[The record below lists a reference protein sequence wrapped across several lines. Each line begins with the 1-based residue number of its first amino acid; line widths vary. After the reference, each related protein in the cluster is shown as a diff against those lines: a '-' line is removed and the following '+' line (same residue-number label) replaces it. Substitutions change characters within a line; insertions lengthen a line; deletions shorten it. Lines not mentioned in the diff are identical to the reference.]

1 MSTALYSQ
9 QQSLI
14 QNLCSCENNFPHPI
28 QQLEQIETHISTV
41 ILCGDVVYKIKKPV
55 NFGFL
60 DFTTLEQRRHF
71 CEEELRLNR
80 RLAADLY
87 LEVVAIRGTVEQ
99 PHIEGEGEIL
109 EYAVKMRQFSQQ
121 GLLDKQLAEGNL
133 NGQQMNSLAT
143 TIHHFHQQAAIAETT
158 STLGSP
164 AEVFAPMQQ
173 NFDQLYPL
181 IKEPE
186 AVAQLKRL
194 EQWTQQQYR
203 QLEPLLQARKEHGF
217 IRECHGDMHLG
228 NMTLQGDEI
237 TIFDGIEF
245 NESFRWIDSVSEIAF
260 LIMDLDDRQAPQLAR
275 RFLNAYL
282 EQSGD
287 YQGLQLLKFYQVYR
301 ALVRAKIASFRLAQE
316 GLSETE
322 QQQAMAQYRSYSDLA
337 ERYTQPQTPYLCA
350 THGLSGSGKSHLSL
364 QAVEQY
370 GFIRLRSDVERKRL
384 FDFTAQQ
391 NSNSPLNDGLYS
403 PEATEKTYQRLQHL
417 SEILLKSGFSAL
429 IDSTLL
435 DAAQRAAFKQLA
447 HTNNVSF
454 VILDVQADENLLKK
468 RIQARQAAGND
479 ASEANLEILQQQ
491 LKNHHALQADE
502 ADRIIQI
509 DNQDGYV
516 LQLDFIQ

>member
-9 QQSLI
+9 QQTLI

-28 QQLEQIETHISTV
+28 QPLEQIETHISTV
-41 ILCGDVVYKIKKPV
+41 ILCGEIVYKIKKPV

-60 DFTTLEQRRHF
+60 DFTTLEQRHHF

-80 RLAADLY
+80 RLAPELY
-87 LEVVAIRGTVEQ
+87 LEVVAIRGSIEQ
-99 PHIEGEGEIL
+99 PHIGGEGEIL

-133 NGQQMNSLAT
+133 NGQQMDDLAA
-143 TIHHFHQQAAIAETT
+143 TIYRFHQQAAVAETS

-186 AVAQLKRL
+186 AIAQLKRL
-194 EQWTQQQYR
+194 EQWSQQQY
-203 QLEPLLQARKEHGF
+203 QKLEPLLQQRKEHGS

-228 NMTLQGDEI
+228 NMTLQEGEI

-245 NESFRWIDSVSEIAF
+245 NESFRWIDLMSEIAF

-287 YQGLQLLKFYQVYR
+287 YEGLPLLKFYQVYR

-322 QQQAMAQYRSYSDLA
+322 QQQAMQQYRSYSDLA
-337 ERYTQPQTPYLCA
+337 ERYTRPQTVHLCA
-350 THGLSGSGKSHLSL
+350 THGFSGSGKSHISQ

-384 FDFTAQQ
+384 FGLEAQQ
-391 NSNSPLNDGLYS
+391 NSNSALNDGLYS
-403 PEATEKTYQRLQHL
+403 ADATEKTHQRLQQL
-417 SEILLKSGFSAL
+417 SETILESGFSPLVDA
-429 IDSTLL
+429 TLL
-435 DAAQRAAFKQLA
+435 DPKQRAAFKQLSKSRGV
-447 HTNNVSF
+447 HF
-454 VILDVQADENLLKK
+454 VILDIQAPEALLKQ
-468 RIQARQAAGND
+468 RIQARQATGND
-479 ASEANLEILQQQ
+479 ASEANLHVLQAQI
-491 LKNHHALQADE
+491 KNHRSLTSDE
-502 ADRIIQI
+502 ADQIICI
-509 DNQDGYV
+509 DTQEETT
-516 LQLDFIQ
+516 LQLAFME

>member
-1 MSTALYSQ
+1 MSNTLYSQ
-9 QQSLI
+9 QQTLI

-28 QQLEQIETHISTV
+28 QTLEQIETHISTV

-60 DFTTLEQRRHF
+60 DFTTLEQRHHF

-80 RLAADLY
+80 RLAPELY
-87 LEVVAIRGTVEQ
+87 LEVVAIRGSIEQ
-99 PHIEGEGEIL
+99 PHIGGEGEIL

-133 NGQQMNSLAT
+133 NGQQMDALAT
-143 TIHHFHQQAAIAETT
+143 TIYRFHQQAAIATTT
-158 STLGSP
+158 SVLGSP

-194 EQWTQQQYR
+194 EQWSQQQY
-203 QLEPLLQARKEHGF
+203 QKLEPLLQERKDQSF

-228 NMTLQGDEI
+228 NMTLQGEEI

-287 YQGLQLLKFYQVYR
+287 YQGLPLLKFYQVYR

-316 GLSETE
+316 GLSDSD
-322 QQQAMAQYRSYSDLA
+322 QQQAMKQYRSYSDLA
-337 ERYTQPQTPYLCA
+337 ERYTQPQTTRLCA

-384 FDFTAQQ
+384 FDLTAQQ
-391 NSNSPLNDGLYS
+391 NSNSALNDGLYS
-403 PEATEKTYQRLQHL
+403 PEATEKTYQRLQQL
-417 SEILLKSGFSAL
+417 SEVILAGGFSPL
-429 IDSTLL
+429 IDATLL
-435 DAAQRAAFKQLA
+435 DPAQRAAFKQLA
-447 HTNNVSF
+447 HNNDVSF
-454 VILDVQADENLLKK
+454 VILDIQASESVLSA
-468 RIQARQAAGND
+468 RIQARQAEGRD
-479 ASEANLEILQQQ
+479 ASEADSEVLQQQ
-491 LKNHHALQADE
+491 LKTHRPLQADA
-502 ADRIIQI
+502 ADQIIQI
-509 DNQDGYV
+509 DNHDDYQ